1 MRKVLMIANQFPPMG
16 GSGVQR
22 SVKFVK
28 YLRNF
33 GYEPIV
39 FTRNE
44 KGLILKDETLL
55 KDIPEGVEIIRTAP
69 FDFTE
74 WKSIF
79 KIPGKILGLK
89 VFIPDSAWL
98 WSVMSRKKV
107 VKTITD
113 NNIKIIY
120 TTSAPYS
127 DHLLGLYIKNKF
139 PDIVWVADF
148 RDEWTNN
155 PYTLD
160 NPRWWFRRKK
170 EKKMETEVLKK
181 ADALIANT
189 PVMRKNFIEIN
200 KLESDNFFV
209 IPNGYD
215 SGDFEKFDLSKPHNE
230 RFTLTYTGA
239 LYGRRKPDTFFKALF
254 ELISEKKIDENKIS
268 VNLIGNFYKDKLQ
281 AQIDAFS
288 LTGQVNIIG
297 YVPHDECIKRQL
309 QSDALVL
316 IEGTGRGADAFYTGK
331 IFEYMNTDR
340 PVLAI
345 LPENGAA
352 AELVK
357 KTNIG
362 TVAHTDNVFSIKNV
376 ISDYYNKWCNNE
388 LVFAPNRTEIEK
400 YERYELTKK
409 LASVFDRYY
418 H

>member
-1 MRKVLMIANQFPPMG
+1 MIANQFPPMG

-33 GYEPIV
+33 GYEPVV
-39 FTRNE
+39 FTRKEN
-44 KGLILKDETLL
+44 GLILKDQTLL
-55 KDIPEGVEIIRTAP
+55 KDIPDNTEIIRTAP

-79 KIPGKILGLK
+79 KIPGKVLGLK

-98 WSVMSRKKV
+98 WSVMSRKTA
-107 VKTITD
+107 VKTIAD
-113 NNIKIIY
+113 RNIKIIY

-139 PDIVWVADF
+139 PDIVWIADF

-160 NPRWWFRRKK
+160 NPRWWFRTKK
-170 EKKMETEVLKK
+170 EKKMEAEVLKK

-189 PVMRKNFIEIN
+189 PVMKKNFIENNRIE
-200 KLESDNFFV
+200 KDNFFV

-215 SGDFEKFDLSKPHNE
+215 SEDFENFDLSKPDNE
-230 RFTLTYTGA
+230 KFTMTYTGA
-239 LYGRRKPDTFFKALF
+239 LYGRRKPDTFFKALS
-254 ELISEKKIDENKIS
+254 ELISEKKIDGDKIS

-281 AQIDAFS
+281 TQTDSFS
-288 LTGQVNIIG
+288 LTKQVNIIG
-297 YVPHDECIKRQL
+297 YVPHNECIRRQL
-309 QSDALVL
+309 LSDVLVL

-331 IFEYMNTDR
+331 IFEYMNTGR

-352 AELVK
+352 ADLVK
-357 KTNIG
+357 KTKIG
-362 TVAHTDNVFSIKNV
+362 MVAHTDNVFAIKNV
-376 ISDYYNKWCNNE
+376 IFDYYSKWRDNK
-388 LVFAPNRTEIEK
+388 LIFSPDRTEIEK

>member
-33 GYEPIV
+33 GYEPVV
-39 FTRNE
+39 FTRKE
-44 KGLILKDETLL
+44 KGLVLKDETLSR
-55 KDIPEGVEIIRTAP
+55 DIPEGTEVIRTAP

-79 KIPGKILGLK
+79 KIPGKVLGLK

-98 WSVMSRKKV
+98 WSVISRKRA
-107 VKTITD
+107 VKAITD
-113 NNIKIIY
+113 MNIKIIY

-127 DHLLGLYIKNKF
+127 DHLLGLYIKKRF
-139 PDIVWVADF
+139 PGITWVADF

-160 NPRWWFRRKK
+160 NPRWWFRTSK
-170 EKKMETEVLKK
+170 EKKMEAEVLRK

-189 PVMRKNFIEIN
+189 PVMKRNFVEN
-200 KLESDNFFV
+200 NNLDTDNFFV

-215 SGDFEKFDLSKPHNE
+215 SVDFDKLDLSKPKNKK
-230 RFTLTYTGA
+230 FTLTYTGA
-239 LYGRRKPDTFFKALF
+239 LYGRRKPDTFFKALS
-254 ELISEKKIDENKIS
+254 ELISEKRIDGDKIS
-268 VNLIGNFYKDKLQ
+268 VNLIGNFYKEKLQ
-281 AQIDAFS
+281 AQIDGFS
-288 LTGQVNIIG
+288 LMRQVNIIG

-309 QSDALVL
+309 QSDVLVL
-316 IEGTGRGADAFYTGK
+316 IEGTGKGADAFYTGK

-352 AELVK
+352 ADLVR
-357 KTNIG
+357 KTGIG
-362 TVAHTDNVFSIKNV
+362 VVAHTDNVSAIKDV
-376 ISDYYNKWCNNE
+376 IYDYYGKWRDNN
-388 LVFAPNRTEIEK
+388 LVFAPDRTEIEK

>member
-1 MRKVLMIANQFPPMG
+1 MIANQFPPMG

-33 GYEPIV
+33 GYEPVV
-39 FTRNE
+39 FTRKE

-79 KIPGKILGLK
+79 KIPGKVLGLK

-98 WSVMSRKKV
+98 WSVISRKRAIKA
-107 VKTITD
+107 ITD
-113 NNIKIIY
+113 MNIKIIY

-127 DHLLGLYIKNKF
+127 DHLLGLYIKKKF

-160 NPRWWFRRKK
+160 NPRWWFRTGK
-170 EKKMETEVLKK
+170 EKKMEAEVLRK

-189 PVMRKNFIEIN
+189 PVMKRNFVEN
-200 KLESDNFFV
+200 NNLDTDNFFV

-215 SGDFEKFDLSKPHNE
+215 LGDFEKLDLSKPNNE
-230 RFTLTYTGA
+230 KFTLTYTGA
-239 LYGRRKPDTFFKALF
+239 LYGRRKPDTFFKALS
-254 ELISEKKIDENKIS
+254 ELISEKKIDGDKIS
-268 VNLIGNFYKDKLQ
+268 VNLIGNFYKEKLQ
-281 AQIDAFS
+281 AQIDSFS
-288 LTGQVNIIG
+288 LTGQVNIVG

-309 QSDALVL
+309 QSDVLVL

-345 LPENGAA
+345 LPEKGAA
-352 AELVK
+352 ADLVR
-357 KTNIG
+357 KTKIG
-362 TVAHTDNVFSIKNV
+362 DVAHTDDVSAIKNV
-376 ISDYYNKWCNNE
+376 IFDYYGKWRDNN
-388 LVFAPNRTEIEK
+388 LIFAPDRTEIEK